1 MSSYGGEQV
10 GRVLGGRYRLLAP
23 VGTGAS
29 ATVFQAED
37 AQLRRLVAVKVLH
50 PNLAEDPTF
59 LKRFRAEAQVAANL
73 SHPNIMAV
81 HDWGEDDGVPYLVC
95 EFLAGGSL
103 RGMLDRGRLL
113 SPSQALMVALEAAR
127 GLDYAHRQGLVHRD
141 IKPANLLFGE
151 DRRLRVGDFG
161 LARALAE
168 AAWTEPAGV
177 VLGTARYAS
186 PEQAKGET
194 VGPKTDVYALALV
207 IVESI
212 TGTVP
217 FAADTTVATL
227 MARIDKLMPVSAE
240 LGSLA
245 SVVERAGRPDPDER
259 FTAGELVRA
268 LVVAAERLPRP
279 APLPLVP
286 TVPLARPDQTQVPLV
301 ADPARR
307 TERADTDAGGAS
319 WAGPAAAAS
328 LGAAAAAGLLAG
340 RPGATD
346 GAASGPPNAPGEPW
360 DPGQPAPLA
369 SPPRPA
375 PAGTDLTEV
384 GSPPP
389 SRPVAPS
396 PTLYDLGDE
405 PPHRKRRV
413 LRTILIVLLVLAA
426 VAGVAAGALLLSQS
440 PTPTFKVQSYVG
452 LTEAQV
458 KNLTSENG
466 WVIDATRIKKDDVA
480 LDQVFEQD
488 PAPGVEL
495 VKGGV
500 LKLKVSDGPTL
511 SPLPTL
517 AGLPLDQA
525 TAALK
530 TAGLVLGTVAPEA
543 SEEVPKGSVIRW
555 TVGGQPVNPG
565 QEVPKGTVVD
575 LVVSS
580 GPVLRTVPAVVGLP
594 YDQAVAALAAVRL
607 QAIRGPDQFSNTVP
621 AGVVLS
627 AAPPKGTKVERDS
640 QVTMVVSKGPDLVT
654 VPDVTGQPLAQAI
667 AAIRAV
673 GLVEGNVS
681 GNLRKNVAST
691 NPAANTQAIRGSAVN
706 IVLG

>member
-50 PNLAEDPTF
+50 PSLAEDPTF

-81 HDWGEDDGVPYLVC
+81 HDWGEDDGIPYLVS

-151 DRRLRVGDFG
+151 DRRLRVADFG

-186 PEQAKGET
+186 PEQAKGEP

-307 TERADTDAGGAS
+307 TEPADTEASGAS
-319 WAGPAAAAS
+319 WAGPAAAVG
-328 LGAAAAAGLLAG
+328 LGAAAGAGVTG
-340 RPGATD
+340 PS
-346 GAASGPPNAPGEPW
+346 SGPPSAPGEPW

-369 SPPRPA
+369 APARPA

-389 SRPVAPS
+389 PPSRPAPP
-396 PTLYDLGDE
+396 PTLYDVGDE

-426 VAGVAAGALLLSQS
+426 LAGAAAAALLLTQS
-440 PTPTFKVQSYVG
+440 STPTFKVQSYIG

-466 WVIDATRIKKDDVA
+466 WVIDSARIKKDDVP

-495 VKGGV
+495 AKGGV
-500 LKLKVSDGPTL
+500 LKLKISDGPTL

-530 TAGLVLGTVAPEA
+530 TAGLVLGTVAAEA
-543 SEEVPKGSVIRW
+543 SEDVPKGAVIRW
-555 TVGGQPVNPG
+555 AVAGQPVNPG
-565 QEVPKGTVVD
+565 QELPKGTVVD
-575 LVVSS
+575 LVVSN
-580 GPVLRTVPAVVGLP
+580 GPAPRTVPAVVGLP

-607 QAIRGPDQFSNTVP
+607 QAVRGPDQFSSTVP

-627 AAPPKGTKVERDS
+627 ATPPKGTKVERDS
-640 QVTMVVSKGPDLVT
+640 QVTLVVSKGPDLVT

-667 AAIRAV
+667 AAIRAA

-681 GNLRKNVAST
+681 GNLRRNVAST
-691 NPAANTQAIRGSAVN
+691 SPPANSQAIRGSAVN